1 MKKIVEVTQPSAFE
15 ELLGKNVVIYA
26 CRFIY
31 TGILTGVDAQT
42 LVLKDAQI
50 IYDTGEHAQPKKQW
64 TNVEP
69 CWSNVWHVQIAS
81 IESFGLSP
89 F

>member
-1 MKKIVEVTQPSAFE
+1 MNSQNYNAFDSY
-15 ELLGKNVVIYA
+15 LGKKVVIYA

-31 TGILTGVDAQT
+31 TGILEAYDDTSILLSDT
-42 LVLKDAQI
+42 HI
-50 IYDTGEHAQPKKQW
+50 IYDTGPHEGGKKAW
-64 TNVEP
+64 DTVEP
-69 CWSNVWHVQIAS
+69 CWSNDWHIQIAS